1 MYILQ
6 SKKFIRAKLFTVF
19 GGVMALL
26 KNSNTT
32 AEFDK
37 KDEPVFFEICVS
49 CGTIHRI
56 YIDNKDLK
64 KWTQKNIL

>member
-6 SKKFIRAKLFTVF
+6 SKKFIGAKLFTVF

-37 KDEPVFFEICVS
+37 KDEPVFCRVWGRFA
-49 CGTIHRI
+49 
-56 YIDNKDLK
+56 Y
-64 KWTQKNIL
+64 